1 MPRSQRDPRLGRR
14 LHRLPVAATALVFTV
29 STAVLADPL
38 TEPIQRIFAPTSG
51 SDVWIAGLEPAKA
64 TDEPLREPVGIHA
77 GGFLV
82 FPKLEI
88 GERYED
94 NIFATKNDRQSDFA
108 TIISPSISAESTWS
122 RHGLGLQAF
131 GEFRRFAEHQT
142 EDTEQGGINLT
153 GRLDISGAD
162 YVSQFLSF
170 SREAQDRSESDDTGT
185 RRPPLFNHSVART
198 RYAHEFSDLEF
209 RVDGD
214 VERFEYIAGFD
225 ADRDRLEFGVEP
237 RLSYR
242 LSPYFTPFVALG
254 YLDRN
259 FDAAVNRAGVDPDSR
274 TYDATLGFGFMLDP
288 ALSGE
293 LAAGAF
299 HTDFDDSTL
308 DPVTSP
314 LVEGTLSWDVT
325 RLTTVTGT
333 ISRREAVAA
342 TTDNSSKIV
351 SAASLRIDHELLRN
365 VLLDGEVSYRNE
377 DFQGSDRVDNRFDV
391 EIGSTY
397 LLNPNASI
405 SLDYRYSNRASN
417 VDAGDFVDNLVQLSL
432 GLKM

>member
-1 MPRSQRDPRLGRR
+1 M
-14 LHRLPVAATALVFTV
+14 
-29 STAVLADPL
+29 LADPL
-38 TEPIQRIFAPTSG
+38 TEPIQRIFSPTPG
-51 SDVWIAGLEPAKA
+51 SDPWAAGLELAKA
-64 TDEPLREPVGIHA
+64 TDQPLREPAGIHA

-82 FPKLEI
+82 FPRLEI

-94 NIFATKNDRQSDFA
+94 NIFATKHDRQSDFA

-153 GRLDISGAD
+153 GRLDISGSD

-198 RYAHEFSDLEF
+198 RYAHQFSDLEF

-214 VERFEYIAGFD
+214 VERFEYVAGFD
-225 ADRDRLEFGVEP
+225 ADRDRLEFGVAP

-242 LSPYFTPFVALG
+242 LSAHFTPFVGLG

-274 TYDATLGFGFMLDP
+274 TYDATAGFGFMLDP

-293 LAAGAF
+293 IAAGVF

-325 RLTTVTGT
+325 RLTTVTGS

-351 SAASLRIDHELLRN
+351 SSASLRIDHELLRN

-377 DFQGSDRVDNRFDV
+377 DFQGTDRVDNRFDV

-417 VDAGDFVDNLVQLSL
+417 VDAGDFTDNLVELSL